1 MYNRSIAVI
10 PARGGSTR
18 LVNKNTTLLGGK
30 PLISWITEAVIN
42 STCFDK
48 VVISTD
54 SDDIFD
60 CVSHLKVERHVRP
73 KNHATTKATVLNA
86 MINLMENHEPYEIF
100 SYFLPTCPFIT
111 SKQINTGYNILD
123 RAGNEWNEIDS
134 VISMTKM
141 QDTVQLACLMQDD
154 HVLPVFDNLEAGLT
168 NSKFIKQY
176 YKPSGAFY
184 MGYWSSII
192 RDKNFFKGN
201 TRGVII
207 PTENSID
214 INTKTDM
221 ELAEALLNA
230 NSI

>member
-1 MYNRSIAVI
+1 MSSLAVI

-18 LVNKNTTLLGGK
+18 LVDKNITLLGSK
-30 PLISWITEAVIN
+30 PLIRWITESVIESN
-42 STCFDK
+42 CFDK

-54 SDDIFD
+54 SDKIFD
-60 CVSHLKVERHVRP
+60 CVSDLDVERHERP
-73 KNHATTKATVLNA
+73 EDHATTRATVLNA
-86 MINLMENHEPYEIF
+86 MINLMENYERHDIF

-111 SKQINTGYNILD
+111 AAQIAMGFDMLEEY
-123 RAGNEWNEIDS
+123 RCDS

-184 MGYWSSII
+184 MGYWDSIL
-192 RDKNFFKGN
+192 RDKNFFVGD
-201 TRGVII
+201 TRGVVI
-207 PTENSID
+207 PTDNSID
-214 INTKTDM
+214 INTKTDIQ
-221 ELAEALLNA
+221 LAEAILNE
-230 NSI
+230 NYKSE